1 MFKGPFLIDMAHSG
15 GFSMA
20 ASLVDSKRDNE
31 KSCCGIF
38 RFTYKILV

>member
-15 GFSMA
+15 GFPMA
-20 ASLVDSKRDNE
+20 ASLVDSKRDNQ